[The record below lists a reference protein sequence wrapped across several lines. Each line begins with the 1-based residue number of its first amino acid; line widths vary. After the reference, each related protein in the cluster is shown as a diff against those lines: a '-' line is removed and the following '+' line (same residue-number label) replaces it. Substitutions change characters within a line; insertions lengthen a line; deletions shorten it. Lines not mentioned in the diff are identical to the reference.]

1 MKKSISMIMGLTLTV
16 MFLLCGCG
24 SDGSEGTAAP
34 IGGSKET
41 PEKASE
47 KASKKTPLEDA
58 EEAADLMEEYE
69 MGAADAGVMARLEKT
84 ESEIVDE
91 GFLLLCGRYVE
102 KYKEEECVQYVTDAW
117 EDFGKYLSPDN
128 SFAKLLDRMVTGYQT
143 EQFGINTIE
152 ERYANIEDLGEAL
165 NIWSNSFYVQYRIK
179 TADDTI
185 IGFLEKNLADA
196 PDDTPEVYYYYANDV
211 VYNSLLQSYGA
222 GDVEYVLM
230 SPEPFAQAGAQNVYV
245 VATGTTMKLESAQGF
260 VRDVNVYECIS
271 VAQAEQMIYD
281 YDNYYS
287 YYWGLKAR
295 EGAIYQILTR
305 VTASEEEQDAFGTAS
320 MPQGDDSPEEIY
332 VGTWSDIDNPWC
344 FMTITCEEQAF
355 RIEINWGGNGMREN
369 TRWSLGGWYNEEE
382 GGIYYTGVCQDQY
395 MKEDGTVET
404 SYRYEDG
411 SGFLCFYDGIGL
423 FWEDNRERAGA
434 GCIFVKSS
442 DDVE

>member
-34 IGGSKET
+34 IGGTKGT

-47 KASKKTPLEDA
+47 KASEKTPLENA
-58 EEAADLMEEYE
+58 EDAADLMEEYE
-69 MGAADAGVMARLEKT
+69 AGTADAGVMTRLEKT

-102 KYKEEECVQYVTDAW
+102 RYKEEECVQYVADAW
-117 EDFGKYLSPDN
+117 GDFGKYLSPDN
-128 SFAKLLDRMVTGYQT
+128 SFAKLMDRMVTGYQT
-143 EQFGINTIE
+143 EQSGINTIE

-179 TADDTI
+179 A
-185 IGFLEKNLADA
+185 A
-196 PDDTPEVYYYYANDV
+196 DDTPEVYYYYANDV

-230 SPEPFAQAGAQNVYV
+230 STEPFAQAGAQNVYV

-260 VRDVNVYECIS
+260 VRDVDVYECIP
-271 VAQAEQMIYD
+271 VAQAEQMILD
-281 YDNYYS
+281 YRIYHS
-287 YYWGLKAR
+287 YYGGLKAR
-295 EGAIYQILTR
+295 EGAIYKILTR
-305 VTASEEEQDAFGTAS
+305 VTASEEEQDVFGTVS
-320 MPQGDDSPEEIY
+320 MPRGDESPEEIY
-332 VGTWSDIDNPWC
+332 VGTWSDIDNPRC

-355 RIEINWGGNGMREN
+355 RIEINWGSNGMREN

-382 GGIYYTGVCQDQY
+382 GGIYYTGTCQDQY
-395 MKEDGTVET
+395 MREDGTLET

-411 SGFLCFYDGIGL
+411 SGFLGFYDGIGL
-423 FWEDNRERAGA
+423 FWEDNREGAGA
-434 GCIFVKSS
+434 GCIFVKDS